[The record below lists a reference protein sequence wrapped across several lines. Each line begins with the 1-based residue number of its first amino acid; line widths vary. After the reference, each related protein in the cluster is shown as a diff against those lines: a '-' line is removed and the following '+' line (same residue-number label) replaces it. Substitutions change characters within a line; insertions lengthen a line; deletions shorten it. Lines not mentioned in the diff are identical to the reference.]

1 VTALTARDAERALH
15 FVAEAEELASDAPFS
30 CAFLQELARLVH
42 ADWAGYT
49 ECDYARRRML
59 VCNDYPDFEE
69 LSRNVDYDKRVAGT
83 ESPLKRYYMSGHHGS
98 VALSDVLPRRAL
110 RTTRYYHLVLRP
122 LGVTDTMLLA
132 LPSSTT
138 SRRFWFDRWTGE
150 FRTRD
155 RAVLDFLEPHF
166 VHLWNGARTRRRL
179 QAALDGLEWASVND
193 VRGVVLLAPS
203 WRIELASPAGA
214 RIMRDYFRAWNGHD
228 LPMELSS
235 WLESDE
241 PSLVL
246 KQGTRRLTIARS
258 GDALLLEESGNVTGL
273 TPRERQILALVA
285 RGKTNAEIAEL
296 LWISPTTVRKHLENV
311 YAKLGVRTRT
321 AAAARFLGALD
332 DAAGDA

>member
-49 ECDYARRRML
+49 ECDARRRML
-59 VCNDYPDFEE
+59 VCNNHPDFEE
-69 LSRNVDYDKRVAGT
+69 LSRNVDYDERVAGT
-83 ESPLKRYYMSGHHGS
+83 ESPLKRYYMNGHHGS

-179 QAALDGLEWASVND
+179 QAALEGLEWACAHDS
-193 VRGVVLLAPS
+193 RGVVLLAPS
-203 WRIELASPAGA
+203 REIEFASPAAG
-214 RIMRDYFRAWNGHD
+214 RMLRDYCRAWTGRN
-228 LPMELSS
+228 LPAELAT
-235 WLESDE
+235 WLESNE
-241 PSLVL
+241 TTLVL
-246 KQGTRRLTIARS
+246 QRGSRQVTVTRS
-258 GDALLLEESGNVTGL
+258 GDALLLEDQGHVAVL
-273 TPRERQILALVA
+273 TPRERQILAMVA
-285 RGKTNAEIAEL
+285 TGKTNAEIAEL

-321 AAAARFLGALD
+321 AAAARFLGTLD
-332 DAAGDA
+332 DAPDDA